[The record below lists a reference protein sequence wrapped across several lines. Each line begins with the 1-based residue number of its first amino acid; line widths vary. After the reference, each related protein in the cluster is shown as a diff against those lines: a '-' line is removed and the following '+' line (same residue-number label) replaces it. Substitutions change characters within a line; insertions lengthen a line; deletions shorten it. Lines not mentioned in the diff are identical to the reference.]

1 MMILML
7 LIKMLNAEVKTKTA
21 EGKISG
27 TLSMMMRSTQDQPR
41 QEEAEEPEATV
52 AAREEEDS
60 METLEMN
67 TTRGRHQPVIMDP
80 DTKEETMIMID
91 INVPEALKDTK
102 QEEIEEEVVVEEY
115 PQSSSTQEDHPIICK

>member
-1 MMILML
+1 
-7 LIKMLNAEVKTKTA
+7 
-21 EGKISG
+21 
-27 TLSMMMRSTQDQPR
+27 MMMRSTQDQPR
-41 QEEAEEPEATV
+41 TEEAEEPEATV

-91 INVPEALKDTK
+91 ISVPE
-102 QEEIEEEVVVEEY
+102 V
-115 PQSSSTQEDHPIICK
+115 

>member
-1 MMILML
+1 MNLML
-7 LIKMLNAEVKTKTA
+7 LIKMLNVEVKTKTA

-52 AAREEEDS
+52 EAREVEDL
-60 METLEMN
+60 MATLEMN

-91 INVPEALKDTK
+91 INVPEALIDTK
-102 QEEIEEEVVVEEY
+102 QEEIEE
-115 PQSSSTQEDHPIICK
+115 